1 MPDYIPPH
9 LTELW
14 SISVYRDD
22 YDNYIVVHGGTSA
35 CYKDIQD
42 VYSVIESYAAARFED
57 RW

>member
-14 SISVYRDD
+14 SITVYRDD

-42 VYSVIESYAAARFED
+42 VYSVIESYAAA
-57 RW
+57 